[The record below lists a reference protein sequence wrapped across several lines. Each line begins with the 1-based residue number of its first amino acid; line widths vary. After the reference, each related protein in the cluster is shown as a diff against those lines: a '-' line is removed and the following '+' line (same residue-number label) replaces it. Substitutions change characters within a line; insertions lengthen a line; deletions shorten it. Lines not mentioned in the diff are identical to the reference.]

1 MAGAI
6 MTPSEP
12 PKHDALLRLFA
23 KIEQD
28 PITVHEALED
38 IRAVSGE
45 NIRKDIEGLEIRM
58 TARFDTTE
66 ARFDT
71 TDAHIGAL
79 RTWVTARI
87 DTIDARFDTTDAHIG
102 ALRTWVTARIDTIDA
117 RFDTT
122 DARLDGLQRE
132 ISSLRWM
139 IGVGFTLLSIFIA
152 LSTFLGG

>member
-58 TARFDTTE
+58 TARFDTTD

-71 TDAHIGAL
+71 IDARFDTIDARFDAL
-79 RTWVTARI
+79 RTWVTAR
-87 DTIDARFDTTDAHIG
+87 
-102 ALRTWVTARIDTIDA
+102 
-117 RFDTT
+117 FDTT
-122 DARLDGLQRE
+122 DARFDALQRE

>member
-6 MTPSEP
+6 MTSSEP

-58 TARFDTTE
+58 TARFDTT
-66 ARFDT
+66 D
-71 TDAHIGAL
+71 
-79 RTWVTARI
+79 ARI
-87 DTIDARFDTTDAHIG
+87 DTIDARFDT
-102 ALRTWVTARIDTIDA
+102 IDA
-117 RFDTT
+117 RFN
-122 DARLDGLQRE
+122 GLQRE

>member
-58 TARFDTTE
+58 TARFDTT
-66 ARFDT
+66 D
-71 TDAHIGAL
+71 
-79 RTWVTARI
+79 ARI
-87 DTIDARFDTTDAHIG
+87 DTIDARFDT
-102 ALRTWVTARIDTIDA
+102 VDA

-122 DARLDGLQRE
+122 DARFDALQRE

-139 IGVGFTLLSIFIA
+139 IGIGFTLLSIFIA

>member
-58 TARFDTTE
+58 TARFDTT
-66 ARFDT
+66 D
-71 TDAHIGAL
+71 
-79 RTWVTARI
+79 ARI
-87 DTIDARFDTTDAHIG
+87 DTIDARF
-102 ALRTWVTARIDTIDA
+102 
-117 RFDTT
+117 
-122 DARLDGLQRE
+122 DGLQRE

-152 LSTFLGG
+152 LSMFLGG